1 MAKFVKK
8 PIEIEAIQFTGEN
21 HEEIINFT
29 EGKVELKTKSSS
41 DTSLYVHTLEGE
53 MQAIPSDYIIKGVHG
68 EFYPCKKAIFQKT
81 YSEVVEE
88 TFKDRLLKERAE
100 LEDKVSKLGSFLETE
115 NFKKIDE
122 KQQELLEIQH
132 GLMKSYL
139 DILEQRIS
147 LL

>member
-41 DTSLYVHTLEGE
+41 DTSLHILTLEGE

-68 EFYPCKKAIFQKT
+68 EFYPCKEAIFKKT

-100 LEDKVSKLGSFLETE
+100 LEDKVTKLGSFLETE

-132 GLMKSYL
+132 GFMKSYL